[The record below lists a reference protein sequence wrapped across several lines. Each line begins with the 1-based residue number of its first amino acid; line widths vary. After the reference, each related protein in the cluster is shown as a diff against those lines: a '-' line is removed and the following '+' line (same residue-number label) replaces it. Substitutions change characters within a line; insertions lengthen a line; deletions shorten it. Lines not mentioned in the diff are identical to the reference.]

1 MVECPQG
8 HPNPD
13 GWQLC
18 GECGSPIEAAPEHA
32 SDAWY
37 RAKWAIVGASVLAIV
52 ALSAVIVTLTVTGVD
67 GQADRSAPESAD
79 TTTILEWWAE
89 AREPFTDLQN
99 SLADAQHAL
108 ANVDRSAMDD
118 ACRQMHDAAAVDL
131 PAHLPAPSPELT
143 SELEAAT
150 EDAHAAAHMC
160 LAVLA
165 RSTNSYD
172 GEFPVD
178 VEQADKHLLAA
189 QELVREAL
197 VGIP

>member
-8 HPNPD
+8 HQNPA

-18 GECGSPIEAAPEHA
+18 GECGSSIEATPEPA
-32 SDAWY
+32 RDVWY
-37 RAKWAIVGASVLAIV
+37 RAKWAIVGASVLAVV
-52 ALSAVIVTLTVTGVD
+52 ALSSAIVTLTVTGGD

-79 TTTILEWWAE
+79 PTTILEWWAQ

-108 ANVDRSAMDD
+108 VNVDRSAMDD
-118 ACRQMHDAAAVDL
+118 ACRQMHDTAAVDL
-131 PAHLPAPSPELT
+131 PVHLPAPRPELT

-160 LAVLA
+160 LSVLA

-189 QELVREAL
+189 QELVRKAL